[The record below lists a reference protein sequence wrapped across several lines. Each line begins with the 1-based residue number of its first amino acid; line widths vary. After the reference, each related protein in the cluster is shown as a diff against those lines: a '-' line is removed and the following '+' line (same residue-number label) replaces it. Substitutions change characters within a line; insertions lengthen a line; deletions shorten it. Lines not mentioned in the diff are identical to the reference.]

1 MVCYLWRVFFIK
13 KCTYTYFFDFLRD
26 WLGNR
31 FIHCIYENFEVWK
44 GSHFFSFKS
53 EKSFKYLCAS
63 WLSFDFYEPLA
74 CVLLFSLHIPLTYVN
89 NRWSHHRRLASLY
102 QSLGLAVGEG
112 SLNQFLTFSLFV
124 VLIAEHIFYCN
135 HWKFIGWL
143 VNTLIST
150 NGKIILG
157 FQTLECLFW
166 SLKCCY

>member
-1 MVCYLWRVFFIK
+1 MSGVSRSNDSNFRRLLSCVLFYEQRS
-13 KCTYTYFFDFLRD
+13 
-26 WLGNR
+26 LGYR
-31 FIHCIYENFEVWK
+31 RPQWP
-44 GSHFFSFKS
+44 HFQTVKKS

>member
-89 NRWSHHRRLASLY
+89 FL
-102 QSLGLAVGEG
+102 
-112 SLNQFLTFSLFV
+112 FLTFSLFV